1 MLAFL
6 QDKNQFPPLSISKWS
21 LWCHKSVQ
29 FHGTYDDLL
38 ELRKKEK
45 KKTDRLNVPDQSII
59 PPLAIKKNV
68 QKSQIWLPLVTNL
81 LVLRVWEEVVLS
93 GALWND
99 KYSE

>member
-1 MLAFL
+1 M
-6 QDKNQFPPLSISKWS
+6 
-21 LWCHKSVQ
+21 Q

-38 ELRKKEK
+38 ELRKEEK

-59 PPLAIKKNV
+59 PPLTIKKNV

-81 LVLRVWEEVVLS
+81 LVLRVWEVVLS